1 MPQSCSSIRCC
12 NLGLHIPGRAK
23 GGPLEEP
30 AAVIL
35 HGGVSEGGGLAA
47 PWGTYTGTKLETV
60 DTAKENLQLSGAPL
74 LGTRPWWPSRQM
86 MMRTTSTCQLELDLL
101 RELQ

>member
-12 NLGLHIPGRAK
+12 DLGLHIPGRAK

-35 HGGVSEGGGLAA
+35 HGGVSEGGVLAA
-47 PWGTYTGTKLETV
+47 PWWTYTGTKLETV
-60 DTAKENLQLSGAPL
+60 DTAKEHLQLSGAPL
-74 LGTRPWWPSRQM
+74 LGTKHLPVWPLIKSG
-86 MMRTTSTCQLELDLL
+86 LKKGGPL
-101 RELQ
+101 RSATKQTPS

>member
-1 MPQSCSSIRCC
+1 MPRSCTSIRCC
-12 NLGLHIPGRAK
+12 DLGLHIPGRAQ

-35 HGGVSEGGGLAA
+35 HGGVSEGGVLAA
-47 PWGTYTGTKLETV
+47 PWWTYTGTKLETG

-74 LGTRPWWPSRQM
+74 LGTRPGTRFGLSGRLPR
-86 MMRTTSTCQLELDLL
+86 LL
-101 RELQ
+101 LFSIGCSQG

>member
-12 NLGLHIPGRAK
+12 DLGLHIPGRAK

-35 HGGVSEGGGLAA
+35 HGGVSEGGVLAA
-47 PWGTYTGTKLETV
+47 PWWTYTGTKLETV

-74 LGTRPWWPSRQM
+74 LGTKPVPPNSDSLSQQVYPS
-86 MMRTTSTCQLELDLL
+86 
-101 RELQ
+101 